1 MSTPDFSPLPPG
13 EGQGEGLSLLIEN
26 FAAIAAAPGG
36 IKKLRELILELAVRG
51 KLVAQDSGDE
61 PASELIDLLL
71 EKKAKLLESGNV
83 RRGKNLVEDPEGKD
97 ACRSPLGWE
106 SRRLGEIA
114 YIQMGNSPPGDS
126 YNDHGAGVPLINGP
140 VEFSKGHFGATRLEK
155 YTTAPTYMCE
165 SGDLLVCVRG
175 ATTGRTNIA
184 AFPAC
189 IGRGVALIRGW
200 DAQPYINLFMWKI
213 GSQLLAAGK
222 GTTFPSIS
230 FVDLATWPIAV
241 PPLAEQHRIVTK
253 VDELMALCD
262 RLESGQA
269 DSERAHQQLVTEL
282 LATLTQSASPE
293 DFAANWQRLSQHF
306 DTLFTT
312 EASIDALK
320 QTILQLAVMGR
331 LVPQDPNDESAT
343 KHLQEVGKKNIGET
357 RSGKFSKGMIGTE
370 IGGNESPYEIPDGW
384 VLIRFGDAV
393 EFLNGYAFKGEWF
406 SPSGIRLLRNIN
418 VSHGVA
424 CWDALACVSKEKAA
438 EYDRWSLAAGDV
450 VLSLDRPLITSGL
463 KYAVVREVDLP
474 CLLLQRVAKLT
485 PIRGVIDQRFLVVW
499 LTSPLFTQTIDPG
512 RSNGVPHISTNQVS
526 AMPFLLPPL
535 AEQHRIVTKVD
546 ELMSLCD
553 ALKSRLTESRA
564 AQEKLYAVL
573 VEQSLVNVSP
583 SPKAKLAP

>member
-1 MSTPDFSPLPPG
+1 MSTPAFSPLPPG
-13 EGQGEGLSLLIEN
+13 EGQGEGLPLLIDN
-26 FAAIAAAPGG
+26 FAAIAAAPGRV
-36 IKKLRELILELAVRG
+36 KKLRELILELAVTG
-51 KLVAQDSGDE
+51 KLLPQDPSDE
-61 PASELIDLLL
+61 PACALLAKIQVRKAALIKAGTLKRGRALAPVAINEKIFFCPTGWEYVRFGDLGVFVGGKTPSTNRSEYWDGSIPWITPKDM
-71 EKKAKLLESGNV
+71 KLLD
-83 RRGKNLVEDPEGKD
+83 L
-97 ACRSPLGWE
+97 
-106 SRRLGEIA
+106 
-114 YIQMGNSPPGDS
+114 GDS
-126 YNDHGAGVPLINGP
+126 EDHVTELALEDGMGIVPARSVLVVVRSGILRRTVPVAINTIACTVNQDIKALCLADPGMAEY
-140 VEFSKGHFGATRLEK
+140 VRL
-155 YTTAPTYMCE
+155 M
-165 SGDLLVCVRG
+165 VRG
-175 ATTGRTNIA
+175 FERFVLKSLTKIGTTVESIKFEEFE
-184 AFPAC
+184 AFPF
-189 IGRGVALIRGW
+189 L
-200 DAQPYINLFMWKI
+200 M
-213 GSQLLAAGK
+213 
-222 GTTFPSIS
+222 
-230 FVDLATWPIAV
+230 

-269 DSERAHQQLVTEL
+269 DAERAHQQLVTEL
-282 LATLTQSASPE
+282 LATLTQSATPD

-320 QTILQLAVMGR
+320 QTILQLAVMGK

-384 VLIRFGDAV
+384 VLSRFGDAV
-393 EFLNGYAFKGEWF
+393 EFLNGYAFKSEWF

-463 KYAVVREVDLP
+463 KCAVVREVDLP

-485 PIRGVIDQRFLVVW
+485 PIRGVIDQRYLVVW

-546 ELMSLCD
+546 ELMSICNT
-553 ALKSRLTESRA
+553 LKSRLTEFRS
-564 AQEKLYAVL
+564 AQEKLSAVL
-573 VEQSLVNVSP
+573 IEQAV
-583 SPKAKLAP
+583 A